1 MTRAPFS
8 MVPLP
13 AGRSQTKPRKTGLTM
28 VVDWGLPLGRTR
40 DLLELAG
47 PYIDLAKI
55 ATGTARLYS
64 EDQLAAKLELYEE
77 YDVKTFLGGQFQE
90 YVYATQGGEALPAFL
105 DEARRAGFTA
115 VEISDNYV
123 PLPPPQRREQT
134 KMALDRGLTVL
145 SEVGGK
151 EDSHDP
157 ETLVADA
164 RQALEAGASLLL
176 IEGAELVN
184 AGRANMEL
192 VAALRDGVGL
202 EKLIFELP
210 GPWVSGV
217 NPSEIHD
224 LKKLLI
230 AEFGPDVN
238 IGNVMSDEVIETEAL
253 RVGLGVVGPKAPFA
267 ARVDQT

>member
-1 MTRAPFS
+1 

-13 AGRSQTKPRKTGLTM
+13 AQRSQAKPRKAGLTM
-28 VVDWGLPLGRTR
+28 LVDWGLPLGRTR
-40 DLLELAG
+40 DLLDLAG

-55 ATGTARLYS
+55 ATGTARLYG
-64 EDQLAAKLELYEE
+64 EDQLAAKLALYEQHN
-77 YDVKTFLGGQFQE
+77 VTSFLGGQFQE

-105 DEARRAGFTA
+105 DEACRVGFTA

-123 PLPPPQRREQT
+123 PLSRSQRREQT
-134 KMALDRGLTVL
+134 TMALERGLSVL

-164 RQALEAGASLLL
+164 RAALEAGASLLL
-176 IEGAELVN
+176 VEGAELVE
-184 AGRANMEL
+184 AGQSKRDL
-192 VAALRDGVGL
+192 IVALRDGIGL

-224 LKKLLI
+224 LKKLLV
-230 AEFGPDVN
+230 AQFGPDVN
-238 IGNVMSDEVIETEAL
+238 IGNVMPDDVIETEAL
-253 RVGLGVVGPKAPFA
+253 RVGLGVVGPKASVA
-267 ARVDQT
+267 ADNDGA